1 MNVIKDVKDSLAV
14 QGLQK
19 VLRKI
24 EDAYSPNTLR
34 AYRADFLEFI
44 HFCEECGFPSIPAN
58 YESVALFVDANVDR
72 GCSINFIKR
81 KINAIASIHKFARLP
96 NPVLDID
103 VQLALRRMARKN
115 G

>member
-1 MNVIKDVKDSLAV
+1 MSRIEDVKDSLAI

-19 VLRKI
+19 VLKKI

-44 HFCEECGFPSIPAN
+44 QFCEVRGLPSIPAN

-81 KINAIASIHKFARLP
+81 KISELHLFINS
-96 NPVLDID
+96 
-103 VQLALRRMARKN
+103 LAYLTQYWILMFS
-115 G
+115 